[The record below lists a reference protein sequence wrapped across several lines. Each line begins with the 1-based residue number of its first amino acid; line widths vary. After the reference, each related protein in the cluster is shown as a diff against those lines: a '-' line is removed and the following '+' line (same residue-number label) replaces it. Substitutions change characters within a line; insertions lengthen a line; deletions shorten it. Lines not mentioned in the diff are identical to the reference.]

1 VTTEI
6 ARFLR
11 TAGVDACYGA
21 PLPGVAIIPAPPRV
35 AELLAAAH
43 ERVHAARAAVHR
55 GDGIITIGAG
65 PAAALGVPVDGPFPE
80 LAPPERWLEPE
91 TTVVDALRAA
101 SNPMLLAGAGVH
113 FDRAVPG
120 LHALAAA
127 GSLGVVNTFTAKG
140 VFDWRSRHHFA
151 TAGLQSRDFSL
162 SGLADA
168 DLIVTTGV
176 DADDVR
182 AEEWWLAPTVAVP
195 PLALDPLADVWSR
208 RRTELVYPELRSML
222 FPVTQ
227 AGWVR
232 AAAPLAPTR
241 VTRAYATT
249 LAGGGIIAADPGTAG
264 YWVARTF
271 TTTQPGVALLPS
283 AGDTHGFAAAC
294 AVVARVARPDRPVLA
309 VVDGPERDEVHAV
322 LEWARAIG
330 VEIAVEAWSDDGAAL
345 DADAHQSRLGGLVAN
360 GGIVTLATDPAP
372 LDEMVALA
380 GPITAW
386 TAPTAHRSPTREEPV
401 R

>member
-1 VTTEI
+1 VTTQI

-21 PLPGVAIIPAPPRV
+21 PLPGVAVVPAPPPV
-35 AELLAAAH
+35 AELLATAH
-43 ERVHAARAAVHR
+43 TRVHATRAAVHR
-55 GDGIITIGAG
+55 GDGVITIDPGSAS
-65 PAAALGVPVDGPFPE
+65 AVPVDGPFPE
-80 LAPPERWLEPE
+80 VAPPERWLEPE

-101 SNPMLLAGAGVH
+101 SNPMVLAGPRVH
-113 FDRAVPG
+113 FDRAVAG

-127 GSLGVVNTFTAKG
+127 GSLGVVNTFSAKG

-182 AEEWWLAPTVAVP
+182 ADEWWLAPTVSVP

-208 RRTELVYPELRSML
+208 SRRELVYPELRSIL

-227 AGWVR
+227 AGWAR
-232 AAAPLAPTR
+232 ANSPLAPTR
-241 VTRAYATT
+241 VTRAYAAA
-249 LAGGGIIAADPGTAG
+249 LAGGGLVAADPGTAG

-271 TTTQPGVALLPS
+271 TTAQPGAALLPS
-283 AGDTHGFAAAC
+283 AGDAHGFAAAC

-309 VVDGPERDEVHAV
+309 VVDGPVRDEVHAV

-330 VEIAVEAWSDDGAAL
+330 VEIAVEAWSDDGDQL
-345 DADAHQSRLGGLVAN
+345 DADAHESRLGELTA
-360 GGIVTLATDPAP
+360 GGGTVTLVTDPAQ
-372 LDEMVALA
+372 LDEMIALA

-386 TAPTAHRSPTREEPV
+386 TTPTAHRSPTREEPV